1 MTKTALITGASSGI
15 GKACALKF
23 AGEGWKVI
31 LNGRRKGHL
40 EDLGNYIK
48 NEFNGQA
55 YILPFNVS
63 DKQAVFKA
71 IEKLPEEWK
80 KIDLLINNAGLA
92 AGADPIHKGSTD
104 DWDTMIDTN
113 LKGLLYVTKAVVNGM
128 VERKEGHIIN
138 IGSIAAKDTYPKGNV
153 YCGTKRGVEAITNGM
168 RIDLLEYN
176 IKVSLINPGAT
187 ETEFSLVRYK
197 GDKEKAESVYKG
209 YTPLYGEDV
218 AQVIYFAA
226 NLPPHVNINDLL
238 LMPTAQASAVCFN
251 KKHKT

>member
-23 AGEGWKVI
+23 AEEGWNVI

-40 EDLGNYIK
+40 EDISNHIK
-48 NEFNGQA
+48 NELNGQV
-55 YILPFNVS
+55 YSLPFNVS
-63 DKQAVFKA
+63 DKEAVFKA
-71 IEKLPEEWK
+71 IEGLPKEWA

-92 AGADPIHKGSTD
+92 AGSDPIHKGSTD
-104 DWDTMIDTN
+104 DWEAMIDTN

-128 VERKEGHIIN
+128 IEQKEGHIIN
-138 IGSIAAKDTYPKGNV
+138 IGSIAAKDPYPKGNV
-153 YCGTKRGVEAITNGM
+153 YCGTKSGVEAITNGM
-168 RIDLLEYN
+168 RMDLLEYN

-197 GDKEKAESVYKG
+197 GDKEKAENVYKG
-209 YTPLYGEDV
+209 YTPLSGEDV

-226 NLPPHVNINDLL
+226 ILPPHVNINDLL
-238 LMPTAQASAVCFN
+238 LMPTAQASAVFFN
-251 KKHKT
+251 KKSNM